1 MSIINI
7 PGFIVA
13 IVTLFAII
21 KSKKDTDSE
30 SIKKGILITTIKNIV
45 VSIFIVLLILSA
57 IYYLNVDIKSFES
70 YKQFIVHYF
79 FKSFFF

>member
-70 YKQFIVHYF
+70 N
-79 FKSFFF
+79 